1 LPASTAADLTLER
14 HKFTENIHTLG
25 SPSCKLRASQYPS
38 ADSERTA
45 RHGQCRGR
53 IAVAQSVGRQ
63 KNLAAQWQSWSRMIS
78 LWPAAGRPV
87 SAKRRIASNK
97 SIYLCY
103 GPSLSGLFHSIHRD
117 VESARRFFRPALDIR
132 RGCSK
137 ITNGSGLPKSVE
149 PCRGI
154 HSRV

>member
-1 LPASTAADLTLER
+1 AEGCHRDILPASTAADLTLER

-25 SPSCKLRASQYPS
+25 SPSCKHRASQYPS

-87 SAKRRIASNK
+87 SVNDELPVINRFIFVTVRASAVFFTASTGMWKVREDFFVRRLTSEGVVVR
-97 SIYLCY
+97 LQMV
-103 GPSLSGLFHSIHRD
+103 RD
-117 VESARRFFRPALDIR
+117 FLKV
-132 RGCSK
+132 
-137 ITNGSGLPKSVE
+137 
-149 PCRGI
+149 
-154 HSRV
+154 